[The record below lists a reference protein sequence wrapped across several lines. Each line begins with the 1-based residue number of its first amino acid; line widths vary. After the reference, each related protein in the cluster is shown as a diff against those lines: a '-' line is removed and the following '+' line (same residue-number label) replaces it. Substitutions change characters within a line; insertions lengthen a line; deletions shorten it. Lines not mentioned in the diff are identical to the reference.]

1 MTQSPTSVISD
12 PCDRPESDSDSE
24 HLQPASPAQPT
35 NPGYALASTVTN
47 LSSQQRQPVQQPP
60 EQLQAQGAE
69 VALRQVLDSLPH
81 YIFWKDQNSVY
92 QGCNRAFADIV
103 GLASTEAV
111 RGKTDYDMP
120 WKRDEADW
128 FRVCDRR
135 VMTSNTPAYG
145 IIEPQQQRDGRQ
157 GWIKTDK
164 IPLRDETGQVVGILG
179 SYEDVSDRIAL
190 NQTLKNQTQSLEAA
204 VLEKTRALQ
213 ASQEQLHHLAANV
226 PGMIYQFWRT
236 PAGDV
241 SFPYV
246 SSGCQ
251 ELCEVSPAAAMADP
265 EALLQ
270 VIAPAER
277 DTFEQA
283 VAASAASL
291 LPWHW
296 EGRVLLPSGTEK
308 WVQGAARP
316 APQTDGSV
324 LWDGLL
330 IDVSDRKRAEQNIQ
344 QLNLDLEKRV
354 AERTQAL
361 AQANQELER
370 LANLDGLTQIANRRC
385 FDQCLFQEWKRLA
398 REEQP
403 LSLILIDIDH
413 FKAYNDR
420 YGHLAGDQC
429 LHRVAQLLKSMVL
442 RPADLVSR
450 YGGEEFAIV
459 LPGTPIAGAEAVAQ
473 RIHQGI
479 AKLNIDHARS
489 PTALYL
495 TLSLGIATTAPTSDM
510 LPTTLIEYADTALY
524 EAKSQGRNR
533 YCIQTF

>member
-1 MTQSPTSVISD
+1 MT
-12 PCDRPESDSDSE
+12 
-24 HLQPASPAQPT
+24 
-35 NPGYALASTVTN
+35 LA
-47 LSSQQRQPVQQPP
+47 
-60 EQLQAQGAE
+60 
-69 VALRQVLDSLPH
+69 QVLDGLPH

-92 QGCNRAFADIV
+92 QGCNQAFAEVV
-103 GLASTEAV
+103 GLSSTDEV

-135 VMTSNTPAYG
+135 VMASNTPAYA

-164 IPLRDETGQVVGILG
+164 IPLRDASGQVVGILG

-190 NQTLKNQTQSLEAA
+190 NQTLKHQTQSLEAA
-204 VLEKTRALQ
+204 VVEKTQALQ
-213 ASQEQLHHLAANV
+213 ASKEQLHHLAANV
-226 PGMIYQFWRT
+226 PGMIYQLWRT

-251 ELCEVSPAAAMADP
+251 ELCEVSADAAMADAQ
-265 EALLQ
+265 ALLN
-270 VIAPAER
+270 IIDPAER
-277 DTFEQA
+277 DAFE
-283 VAASAASL
+283 VAMMKSAASL
-291 LPWHW
+291 LPWCW
-296 EGRVLLPSGTEK
+296 EGRVLLASGTEK

-316 APQTDGSV
+316 ARQADGSV

-330 IDVSDRKRAEQNIQ
+330 IDVSDRKRAEQAIQ
-344 QLNLDLEKRV
+344 RLNSDLEQRV

-370 LANLDGLTQIANRRC
+370 LANLDGLTQIANRRR

-403 LSLILIDIDH
+403 LSLVLIDIDH

-429 LHRVAQLLKSMVL
+429 LHRVAQLLKSMAL

-450 YGGEEFAIV
+450 YGGEEFAVI
-459 LPGTPIAGAEAVAQ
+459 LPGTPMAGAEAVAQ
-473 RIHQGI
+473 RIQQGI

-495 TLSLGIATTAPTSDM
+495 TLSLGVATTHPTSDM

-533 YCIQTF
+533 YRIQIF